1 MKKTIRSII
10 VAAACILTLLSL
22 SGCLSMDFTSSAT
35 SSASSSG
42 SSSSA
47 GGTVSLAG
55 RLYDE
60 RSGELYMEGLGIK
73 FVNSKDCI
81 YATHYE
87 PPYTFE
93 PGTYTVDAEKKMVT
107 VTLSGKAYMDEGLTR
122 PWEYD
127 EKPTPYKRYFVTHD
141 NFETLI
147 ELYDGDPN
155 KEAYEFNRLDISNW
169 E

>member
-1 MKKTIRSII
+1 MKKTIRNLA

-22 SGCLSMDFTSSAT
+22 SGCLSLDFSSSAT
-35 SSASSSG
+35 SSASSSS

-47 GGTVSLAG
+47 GKTVSLAG

-60 RSGELYMEGLGIK
+60 QDGYLYMEGLGIR

-87 PPYTFE
+87 PPYTFV
-93 PGTYTVDAEKKMVT
+93 PGTYTVDAQKGT
-107 VTLSGKAYMDEGLTR
+107 VTATLPGKAYMDKALTT
-122 PWEYD
+122 PWESD
-127 EKPTPYKRYFVTHD
+127 VEPESYKRYFITRD